1 MLIWINQQSHDM
13 ASGSTLQDA
22 IELIDIQPPFAA
34 AVNAQFVPKTLYA
47 QTLLNDDDRIDLIV
61 PITGG

>member
-1 MLIWINQQSHDM
+1 MLIWINQQSHDI
-13 ASGSTLQDA
+13 AAGSTLQNA
-22 IELIDIQPPFAA
+22 IQLTGIKPPFAA
-34 AVNAQFVPKTLYA
+34 AVNTQFIPRTLYA